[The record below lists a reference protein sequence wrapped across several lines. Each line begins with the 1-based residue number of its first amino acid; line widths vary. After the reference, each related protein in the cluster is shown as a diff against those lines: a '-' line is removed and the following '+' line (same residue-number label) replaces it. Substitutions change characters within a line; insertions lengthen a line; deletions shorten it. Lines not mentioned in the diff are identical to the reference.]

1 MAGRQTIIRE
11 GDVGESFY
19 LVVNGEVDVS
29 IGGSSIATI
38 RRGGVFGE
46 LLYFSEH
53 ATKRTTT
60 ITSAGEV
67 TCIEIKSKA
76 LQAASSPCQV
86 SFQKAFMRMLIDR
99 LTQANA
105 RLAELG
111 RK

>member
-1 MAGRQTIIRE
+1 
-11 GDVGESFY
+11 
-19 LVVNGEVDVS
+19 
-29 IGGSSIATI
+29 
-38 RRGGVFGE
+38 
-46 LLYFSEH
+46 LLYFNTQ
-53 ATKRTTT
+53 ATRRTTT
-60 ITSAGEV
+60 ITAPGEV